1 MYILLEFTCIV
12 LGKSSLSS
20 SSPSPSGRRNE
31 YTCLSS
37 QVRIYTL
44 HFQIHQL
51 LWKTASRQLG
61 YVAYLGHQLLRGD
74 RPKKSW
80 RKKVIIHAE
89 TFVVWPT
96 LRKKEFSV
104 FPLNSP
110 CFFVSPSMFQQ
121 PVMLSYSI
129 IYIRVLLVWLM
140 KRMIYSFQLVSS
152 ITLRQCNS
160 YVSHIVKWPWIIIK
174 SVIWPNFLSILQL
187 HTNNPLSYTLTFYV
201 VPLCFWKGLDRKI
214 HRIFLVTIYPLLYVK

>member
-20 SSPSPSGRRNE
+20 SSPSPSDRRNE
-31 YTCLSS
+31 CTWLSS

-51 LWKTASRQLG
+51 FWKTASGQLG

-89 TFVVWPT
+89 TFVVWKERI
-96 LRKKEFSV
+96 LCISSEFSLLLRESFHV
-104 FPLNSP
+104 PATSHAVVLHHLHP
-110 CFFVSPSMFQQ
+110 CAVGMTNEENDLFLPTC
-121 PVMLSYSI
+121 I
-129 IYIRVLLVWLM
+129 I
-140 KRMIYSFQLVSS
+140 
-152 ITLRQCNS
+152 
-160 YVSHIVKWPWIIIK
+160 
-174 SVIWPNFLSILQL
+174 
-187 HTNNPLSYTLTFYV
+187 NNTTPM
-201 VPLCFWKGLDRKI
+201 
-214 HRIFLVTIYPLLYVK
+214 